1 MSREIPS
8 HRLSVVRSRD
18 NLPRPRK
25 AAITRSSRLIAS
37 GKDGRQ
43 HAIDLLDAQ
52 HVPDAPAVD
61 ARRTPRKGS
70 HANTRA
76 RTPLAGQTP
85 KPSDGLEPSTPSL
98 PFSGSNRR
106 ARSRTK

>member
-52 HVPDAPAVD
+52 NVHDAHAVD
-61 ARRTPRKGS
+61 ARWTHEKGS
-70 HANTRA
+70 HADARA
-76 RTPLAGQTP
+76 RTRP
-85 KPSDGLEPSTPSL
+85 
-98 PFSGSNRR
+98 
-106 ARSRTK
+106 